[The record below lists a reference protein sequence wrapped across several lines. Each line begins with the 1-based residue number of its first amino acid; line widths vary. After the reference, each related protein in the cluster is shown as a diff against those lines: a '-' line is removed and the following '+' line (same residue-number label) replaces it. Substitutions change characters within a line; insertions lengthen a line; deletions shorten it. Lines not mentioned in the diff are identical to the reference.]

1 MTFVLDAGIEKWN
14 YQLTNNSRENP
25 LR

>member
-1 MTFVLDAGIEKWN
+1 MTFVLDAGIKKWN
-14 YQLTNNSRENP
+14 YQLTNRGRENP